1 MKVPYCV
8 VWSNWELRCLSTQV
22 CDTET
27 CGVVLT
33 DTNKTSYYTLV
44 LFCSHV
50 PRIPLRSPLAS
61 PILSLTGRTL
71 VLVLLLLNTN
81 RKPCYHT
88 LKVHPE
94 GWLSSQ
100 VPDFRS
106 FPQQQH
112 WFVTKN
118 TDTQIYSCINT
129 CPQNVTIRNKS
140 GTFLTTHFLNH

>member
-1 MKVPYCV
+1 MWFDRLGSCV
-8 VWSNWELRCLSTQV
+8 AFLHKFVTPKLV
-22 CDTET
+22 
-27 CGVVLT
+27 GVVLT

-61 PILSLTGRTL
+61 PILSLTDRTL

-81 RKPCYHT
+81 RKHCYHT
-88 LKVHPE
+88 LKVPPE

-100 VPDFRS
+100 VPDVRS

-112 WFVTKN
+112 WLVTKN
-118 TDTQIYSCINT
+118 TNKQTYSCINI
-129 CPQNVTIRNKS
+129 CPQNATIRNKYAAIWYV
-140 GTFLTTHFLNH
+140 LK